1 MTPHT
6 EITPA
11 VTLAAQPNSGYP
23 NLISFL
29 MNQAMQNELEAKRKQ
44 QVFHEQQKS
53 YVSALVGKIK
63 INLPLKM
70 KIIILTLFNY
80 RRYGSSNRFYLA

>member
-11 VTLAAQPNSGYP
+11 VTLVAQPNDKYNSGYP

-29 MNQAMQNELEAKRKQ
+29 MNQAMQNELETKRKQ

-53 YVSALVGKIK
+53 YVSALVGKIYKKKK
-63 INLPLKM
+63 IYPCFSLK
-70 KIIILTLFNY
+70 KKYILTF
-80 RRYGSSNRFYLA
+80 F

>member
-11 VTLAAQPNSGYP
+11 VTLVAQPNDKYSSNLGYP

-29 MNQAMQNELEAKRKQ
+29 MNQAMQNELETKRKQ

-63 INLPLKM
+63 FIPCFFIFQKK
-70 KIIILTLFNY
+70 KILILYFIL
-80 RRYGSSNRFYLA
+80 

>member
-1 MTPHT
+1 MTPNT

-11 VTLAAQPNSGYP
+11 VTLVAQPNDKYNSGYP

-29 MNQAMQNELEAKRKQ
+29 MNQAVQNELETKRKQ

-53 YVSALVGKIK
+53 YVSALVGKTYI
-63 INLPLKM
+63 
-70 KIIILTLFNY
+70 
-80 RRYGSSNRFYLA
+80 